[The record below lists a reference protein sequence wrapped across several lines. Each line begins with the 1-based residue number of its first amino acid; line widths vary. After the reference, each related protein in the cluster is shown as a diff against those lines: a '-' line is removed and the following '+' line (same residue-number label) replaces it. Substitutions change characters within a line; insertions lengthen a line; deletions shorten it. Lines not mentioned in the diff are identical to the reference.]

1 MQMRPPEI
9 VSRIPSQNVSTLR
22 ICVGV
27 KYWKIKI
34 ESKYPTKIDYAY
46 FQNTILRQKD
56 SFIKYLDFV
65 MISQAVLPLLNRE
78 NLSVMGKK
86 RQVIHSFNRNANLR
100 RKEYEEVQ
108 EGKANNT

>member
-1 MQMRPPEI
+1 MKSSAMKRNLMMQMRPPQI

-46 FQNTILRQKD
+46 FQNTILRKKD
-56 SFIKYLDFV
+56 SFIKYLDFF

-78 NLSVMGKK
+78 NLSVMGEKK
-86 RQVIHSFNRNANLR
+86 KSFIRST
-100 RKEYEEVQ
+100 EMQ
-108 EGKANNT
+108 I

>member
-1 MQMRPPEI
+1 MKSSAIKRNLMMQMRPPQI

-27 KYWKIKI
+27 EYWKIKI
-34 ESKYPTKIDYAY
+34 KVYPTKIDYVY
-46 FQNTILRQKD
+46 FQNTTFRKKD
-56 SFIKYLDFV
+56 SFIKNLDFV

-86 RQVIHSFNRNANLR
+86 KMSFICST
-100 RKEYEEVQ
+100 EMQ
-108 EGKANNT
+108 I